1 MKRIGIVGGAG
12 RMGQV
17 MAEGLSAAPDL
28 TVVALV
34 DVHEPHELFG
44 AVYAPSLEDLKD
56 STLDVVVDFSVPES
70 VVHSA
75 NWCAEHGVALV
86 IGTTGLSEAQRAEV
100 EGAGQRVGVVMT
112 SNFAI
117 GAVLAERFAA
127 QAAPHFERV
136 EIIEMHH
143 DRNFDA
149 PSGTSIAAAHAIA
162 QARAAAG
169 REPMQD
175 STTRPALEGAR
186 GADAPGGVRIHSVRL
201 PGLVAHQVVLFGGPG
216 EGLTIR
222 HDSYD
227 RQSFVPGVAAAVRAI
242 DATPRFLESISSLV
256 E

>member
-28 TVVALV
+28 EVVALV
-34 DVHEPHELFG
+34 DVHEPEKLFG

-56 STLDVVVDFSVPES
+56 SSLDVVVDFSVPDS

-75 NWCAEHGVALV
+75 NWCADHGVALV

-100 EGAGQRVGVVMT
+100 VSAGQKVGVVMT
-112 SNFAI
+112 SNFSI
-117 GAVLAERFAA
+117 GAVLAERFAV
-127 QAAPHFERV
+127 QAAPYFERA

-143 DRNFDA
+143 DRKVDA
-149 PSGTSIAAAHAIA
+149 PSGTSIATANAIA

-175 STTRPALEGAR
+175 PTTRTTLDGAR
-186 GADAPGGVRIHSVRL
+186 GADAGGGVRIHSVRL
-201 PGLVAHQVVLFGGPG
+201 AGLVAHQVVLFGGPG

-222 HDSYD
+222 HDSFD
-227 RQSFVPGVAAAVRAI
+227 RQSFVPGVATAVRAI
-242 DATPRFLESISSLV
+242 DATPRFLDSISSLV